1 MRALA
6 RSHPALLSR
15 VREDFETFE
24 ERLVEGHRVDRRQM
38 MRDSRRLLGLDAFF
52 QGMADIAAQL
62 ADEDDSFVEAAE
74 RLRLQDSDVVLMF
87 VTNMAQYAI
96 NGYAVGA
103 LDFVLKPV
111 NYYTFSVRF
120 ARAITRAEH
129 RENGQILLTLPDC
142 VRRIDTR
149 QIYYV
154 EVQNRMLH
162 YHTELGEFVLRGTM
176 QSAEKELSRYHFV
189 RCNHWYLVNLS
200 HVAEVRREMVVVAGA
215 ELEISRRNRTAFL
228 TALTDYVGG
237 NGCWPVCP
245 PCRRSGTW
253 PASGSPPFSF

>member
-1 MRALA
+1 M
-6 RSHPALLSR
+6 
-15 VREDFETFE
+15 
-24 ERLVEGHRVDRRQM
+24 
-38 MRDSRRLLGLDAFF
+38 
-52 QGMADIAAQL
+52 
-62 ADEDDSFVEAAE
+62 
-74 RLRLQDSDVVLMF
+74 DSDVVLMF

-111 NYYTFSVRF
+111 NYYTFTVRF
-120 ARAITRAEH
+120 ARAIQRARQ

-142 VRRIDTR
+142 VRRLDTQ

-200 HVAEVRREMVVVAGA
+200 HVAEVRRDMVVVAGT

-228 TALTDYVGG
+228 TALTEYVGG
-237 NGCWPVCP
+237 N
-245 PCRRSGTW
+245 S
-253 PASGSPPFSF
+253 

>member
-1 MRALA
+1 MRIAIVEDEAEQWEQL
-6 RSHPALLSR
+6 RSYIQQYAS
-15 VREDFETFE
+15 EIDQTFE
-24 ERLVEGHRVDRRQM
+24 VITFSNGVD
-38 MRDSRRLLGLDAFF
+38 LLKDYTPQYDIILLDIEMPGLN
-52 QGMADIAAQL
+52 GM
-62 ADEDDSFVEAAE
+62 EAAE
-74 RLRLQDSDVVLMF
+74 RLRSMDSDVVLMF

-111 NYYTFSVRF
+111 NYYTFTVRF
-120 ARAITRAEH
+120 ARAIQRARQ

-142 VRRIDTR
+142 VRRLDTQ

-200 HVAEVRREMVVVAGA
+200 HVAEVRRDMVVVAGT

-228 TALTDYVGG
+228 TALTEYVGG
-237 NGCWPVCP
+237 N
-245 PCRRSGTW
+245 S
-253 PASGSPPFSF
+253 

>member
-1 MRALA
+1 MRIAIVEDEAEQRELL
-6 RSHPALLSR
+6 RSYILQYAEETRRSFEVVTFSNGVDLL
-15 VREDFETFE
+15 
-24 ERLVEGHRVDRRQM
+24 EGYTPQYDII
-38 MRDSRRLLGLDAFF
+38 LLDIEMPGLN
-52 QGMADIAAQL
+52 GM
-62 ADEDDSFVEAAE
+62 EAAE
-74 RLRLQDSDVVLMF
+74 QLRLQDSDVVLMF

-154 EVQNRMLH
+154 EVPNRMLH

-237 NGCWPVCP
+237 NG
-245 PCRRSGTW
+245 
-253 PASGSPPFSF
+253 

>member
-1 MRALA
+1 VRIAIVEDEAQQREQLHTYIQQYA
-6 RSHPALLSR
+6 GETGQSFEVVLFSNGADLLK
-15 VREDFETFE
+15 DYTPQY
-24 ERLVEGHRVDRRQM
+24 DII
-38 MRDSRRLLGLDAFF
+38 LLDIEMPGLN
-52 QGMADIAAQL
+52 GM
-62 ADEDDSFVEAAE
+62 EAAG
-74 RLRLQDSDVVLMF
+74 RLRSMDGDVVLMF

-111 NYYTFSVRF
+111 NYYTFTVRL
-120 ARAITRAEH
+120 ARAIRRA
-129 RENGQILLTLPDC
+129 RQRKNGQILLTLPDC
-142 VRRIDTR
+142 VRRLDTQ
-149 QIYYV
+149 QIHYV

-200 HVAEVRREMVVVAGA
+200 HVAEVRRDMVVVAGA

-228 TALTDYVGG
+228 TALTEYVGG
-237 NGCWPVCP
+237 NG
-245 PCRRSGTW
+245 
-253 PASGSPPFSF
+253 

>member
-1 MRALA
+1 MRIAIVEDEAQQREQLHTYIQQYA
-6 RSHPALLSR
+6 GETGQSFEVVLFSNGADLLK
-15 VREDFETFE
+15 DYTPQY
-24 ERLVEGHRVDRRQM
+24 DII
-38 MRDSRRLLGLDAFF
+38 LLDIEMPGLN
-52 QGMADIAAQL
+52 GM
-62 ADEDDSFVEAAE
+62 EAAG
-74 RLRLQDSDVVLMF
+74 RLRSMDGDVVLMF

-111 NYYTFSVRF
+111 NYYTFTVRL
-120 ARAITRAEH
+120 ARAIRRA
-129 RENGQILLTLPDC
+129 RQRKNGQILLTLPDC
-142 VRRIDTR
+142 VRRLDTQ
-149 QIYYV
+149 QIHYV

-228 TALTDYVGG
+228 TALTEYVGG
-237 NGCWPVCP
+237 NG
-245 PCRRSGTW
+245 
-253 PASGSPPFSF
+253 

>member
-1 MRALA
+1 MLKIAVVEDQTE
-6 RSHPALLSR
+6 
-15 VREDFETFE
+15 VRESLCQFIRQYAGEQGLLAEVEPFADGAVIAEGYQPGYDIIFLDVEMP
-24 ERLVEGHRVDRRQM
+24 RLG
-38 MRDSRRLLGLDAFF
+38 GF
-52 QGMADIAAQL
+52 G
-62 ADEDDSFVEAAE
+62 AAE
-74 RLRLQDSDVVLMF
+74 RIRAVDPDVVLVF

-111 NYYTFSVRF
+111 NYYTFTVRL
-120 ARAITRAEH
+120 ARAIRRA
-129 RENGQILLTLPDC
+129 RQRKNGQILLTLPDC
-142 VRRIDTR
+142 VRRLDTQ
-149 QIYYV
+149 QIHYV

-200 HVAEVRREMVVVAGA
+200 HVAEVRRDMVVVAGA

-228 TALTDYVGG
+228 TALTEYVGG
-237 NGCWPVCP
+237 NG
-245 PCRRSGTW
+245 
-253 PASGSPPFSF
+253 

>member
-1 MRALA
+1 MLRIAVCDDRESELRETAALLERYLA
-6 RSHPALLSR
+6 QRPALPGR
-15 VREDFETFE
+15 
-24 ERLVEGHRVDRRQM
+24 
-38 MRDSRRLLGLDAFF
+38 
-52 QGMADIAAQL
+52 
-62 ADEDDSFVEAAE
+62 VEALGSCEALLE
-74 RLRLQDSDVVLMF
+74 RVEDTGGFDLYVLDILMPGLSGIDAGRLRLQDSDVVLMF

-237 NGCWPVCP
+237 NG
-245 PCRRSGTW
+245 
-253 PASGSPPFSF
+253 

>member
-1 MRALA
+1 MRIAIVEDEAQQREQLHTYIQQYA
-6 RSHPALLSR
+6 GETGQSFEVVLFSNGADLLK
-15 VREDFETFE
+15 DYTPQY
-24 ERLVEGHRVDRRQM
+24 DII
-38 MRDSRRLLGLDAFF
+38 LLDIEMPGLN
-52 QGMADIAAQL
+52 GM
-62 ADEDDSFVEAAE
+62 EAAG
-74 RLRLQDSDVVLMF
+74 RLRSMDGDVVLMF

-111 NYYTFSVRF
+111 NYYTFTVRL
-120 ARAITRAEH
+120 ARAIRRA
-129 RENGQILLTLPDC
+129 RQRKNGQILLTLPDC
-142 VRRIDTR
+142 VRRLDTQ
-149 QIYYV
+149 QIHYV

-200 HVAEVRREMVVVAGA
+200 HVAEVRRDMVVVAGA

-228 TALTDYVGG
+228 TALTEYVGG
-237 NGCWPVCP
+237 NG
-245 PCRRSGTW
+245 
-253 PASGSPPFSF
+253 

>member
-1 MRALA
+1 MRIAIVEDEAQQREQLHTYIQQYA
-6 RSHPALLSR
+6 GETGQSFEVVLFSNGADLLK
-15 VREDFETFE
+15 DYTPQY
-24 ERLVEGHRVDRRQM
+24 DII
-38 MRDSRRLLGLDAFF
+38 LLDIEMPGLN
-52 QGMADIAAQL
+52 GM
-62 ADEDDSFVEAAE
+62 EAAG
-74 RLRLQDSDVVLMF
+74 RLRSMDGDVVLMF

-111 NYYTFSVRF
+111 NYYTFTVRL
-120 ARAITRAEH
+120 ARAIRRA
-129 RENGQILLTLPDC
+129 RQRKNGQILLTLPDC
-142 VRRIDTR
+142 VRRLDTQ
-149 QIYYV
+149 QIHYV

-200 HVAEVRREMVVVAGA
+200 HVAEVRRDMVVVVGA

-228 TALTDYVGG
+228 TALTEYVGG
-237 NGCWPVCP
+237 NG
-245 PCRRSGTW
+245 
-253 PASGSPPFSF
+253 

>member
-1 MRALA
+1 MRIAIVEDEAQQREQLHTYIQQYA
-6 RSHPALLSR
+6 GETGQSFEVVLFSNGADLLKNYTPQY
-15 VREDFETFE
+15 DII
-24 ERLVEGHRVDRRQM
+24 
-38 MRDSRRLLGLDAFF
+38 LLDIEMPGLN
-52 QGMADIAAQL
+52 GM
-62 ADEDDSFVEAAE
+62 EAAG
-74 RLRLQDSDVVLMF
+74 RLRSMDGDVVLMF

-111 NYYTFSVRF
+111 NYYTFTVRL
-120 ARAITRAEH
+120 ARAIRRA
-129 RENGQILLTLPDC
+129 RQRKNGQILLTLPDC
-142 VRRIDTR
+142 VRRLDTQ
-149 QIYYV
+149 QIHYV

-200 HVAEVRREMVVVAGA
+200 HVAEVRRDMVVVAGA

-228 TALTDYVGG
+228 TALTEYVGG
-237 NGCWPVCP
+237 NG
-245 PCRRSGTW
+245 
-253 PASGSPPFSF
+253 

>member
-1 MRALA
+1 MRIAIVEDEAQQREQLHTYIQQYA
-6 RSHPALLSR
+6 GETGQSFEVVLFSNGADLLK
-15 VREDFETFE
+15 DYTPQY
-24 ERLVEGHRVDRRQM
+24 DII
-38 MRDSRRLLGLDAFF
+38 LLDIEMPGLN
-52 QGMADIAAQL
+52 GM
-62 ADEDDSFVEAAE
+62 EAAG
-74 RLRLQDSDVVLMF
+74 RLRSMDGDVVLMF

-111 NYYTFSVRF
+111 NYYTFTVRL
-120 ARAITRAEH
+120 ARAIRRA
-129 RENGQILLTLPDC
+129 RQRKNGQILLTLPDC
-142 VRRIDTR
+142 VRRLDTQ
-149 QIYYV
+149 QIHYV

-200 HVAEVRREMVVVAGA
+200 HVAEVRRDMVVVAGA

-228 TALTDYVGG
+228 TALTEYVGG
-237 NGCWPVCP
+237 TG
-245 PCRRSGTW
+245 
-253 PASGSPPFSF
+253 